1 MGDATV
7 VGGNDGGG
15 DEGIATAW
23 GDDTADVEFAA
34 LPLFVV
40 RKDPDAVLDDEALAG
55 DGDAVVAP
63 RADAVR
69 AADDD
74 GPDAFDFPLSVE
86 W

>member
-7 VGGNDGGG
+7 VGGSGGDG

-40 RKDPDAVLDDEALAG
+40 REDPDAVLDDEALAG
-55 DGDAVVAP
+55 DGAVVAP
-63 RADAVR
+63 RADAAR
-69 AADDD
+69 AEDDD